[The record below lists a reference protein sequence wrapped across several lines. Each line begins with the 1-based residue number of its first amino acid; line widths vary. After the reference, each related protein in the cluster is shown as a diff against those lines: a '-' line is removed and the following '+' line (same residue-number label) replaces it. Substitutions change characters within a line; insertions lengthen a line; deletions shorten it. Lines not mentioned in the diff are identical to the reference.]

1 VTAPAKS
8 RRSGGTDRRR
18 RARVEAAR
26 DREWLEWIGRF
37 RFVTSSVLALRFGVS
52 VRQANARVAR
62 FTHDGLVVVHRE
74 FVGQASAIYLSR
86 AGCTFLGQQPRKAPR
101 HDMQRAH
108 ELAIARLAARLEL
121 AEGPGE
127 MRVLTERECR
137 RREADGE
144 SGFSVRL
151 PGPEDHLR
159 WPDLVLYNAHV
170 RDALELERA
179 PKTTKRLRSI
189 VEAYALSDYRRVL
202 FLVESPALAR
212 RLAGLTRR
220 ISAEFAFQAD
230 APQLVVMPHVEL
242 DDGQDAAVRA
252 AIAA

>member
-1 VTAPAKS
+1 MTAPAEG
-8 RRSGGTDRRR
+8 RRTRGTGRRR
-18 RARVEAAR
+18 RAHVEATR

-37 RFVTSSVLALRFGVS
+37 RFVTSAVLALRFGVS

-62 FTHDGLVVVHRE
+62 FAHDGLVVVHRE

-86 AGCTFLGQQPRKAPR
+86 AGCTYLGQRPRKAPR
-101 HDMQRAH
+101 PDMQRAH
-108 ELAIARLAARLEL
+108 ELAIATLAARLEL
-121 AEGPGE
+121 TEGPGQ
-127 MRVLTERECR
+127 MYVLTQRECR

-144 SGFSVRL
+144 KGFGVRL
-151 PGPEDHLR
+151 FGPESQLR
-159 WPDLVLYNAHV
+159 WPDHVLCNARL
-170 RDALELERA
+170 RDAIELERA

-212 RLAGLTRR
+212 RLAVLTRR
-220 ISAEFAFQAD
+220 ISAELAFQAD

-242 DDGQDAAVRA
+242 DDEQDAAVRA
-252 AIAA
+252 AIAS